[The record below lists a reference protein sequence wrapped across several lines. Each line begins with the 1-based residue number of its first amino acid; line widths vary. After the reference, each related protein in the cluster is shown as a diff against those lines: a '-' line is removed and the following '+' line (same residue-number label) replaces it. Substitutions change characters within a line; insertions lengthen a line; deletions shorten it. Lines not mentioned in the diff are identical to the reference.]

1 MIGASAG
8 LAQDIQ
14 FVQKLNTD
22 LSHATTYSWR
32 NESPAVNNNLTV
44 DDRLPIDLRLKAAVD
59 RDLQA
64 KGWRLVPSGGD
75 IRVSATNSLTTGQS
89 SELPTSFGQDGGA
102 KSSYA
107 LGQGTAFRSQWVNI
121 WIYPAKGEKSLWSS
135 RASNTPSKDLNI
147 TLNQVDRSAEKML
160 APFPA
165 AGK

>member
-89 SELPTSFGQDGGA
+89 GGA